1 MKKLTVISLVAV
13 VLLLATAESSL
24 AGGLARWRIARFRRS
39 RCRAGVGLGV
49 RSLLGLP
56 VLLLSA
62 ADYSYGPPTVVVQ
75 QPPTYVQQEVAP
87 LAPAEPP
94 APQAYWYY
102 CSSTKA
108 YYPSVQTCTEPWV
121 KVPPRQE

>member
-1 MKKLTVISLVAV
+1 MKKLAVISLAAV
-13 VLLLATAESSL
+13 VLLLATAAPSL
-24 AGGLARWRIARFRRS
+24 AWRGGHWHGGGS
-39 RCRAGVGLGV
+39 RVFVGVGVGP
-49 RSLLGLP
+49 GWGYP
-56 VLLLSA
+56 YWGYPYYYYPPPY
-62 ADYSYGPPTVVVQ
+62 YSYGPPTVVMQ

>member
-1 MKKLTVISLVAV
+1 M
-13 VLLLATAESSL
+13 
-24 AGGLARWRIARFRRS
+24 
-39 RCRAGVGLGV
+39 
-49 RSLLGLP
+49 
-56 VLLLSA
+56 
-62 ADYSYGPPTVVVQ
+62 Q